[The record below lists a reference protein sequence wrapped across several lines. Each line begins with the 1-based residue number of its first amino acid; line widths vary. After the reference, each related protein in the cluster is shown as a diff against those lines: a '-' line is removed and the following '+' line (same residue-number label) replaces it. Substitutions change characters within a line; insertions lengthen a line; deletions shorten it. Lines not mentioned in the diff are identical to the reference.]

1 MYKNTEIALAAKCS
15 EGAVRKAKVDG
26 RIGNLEAV
34 VAFVLSGRLKSAG
47 IEFIDELV
55 EAGHDAGHEEL
66 EYEPDREHEEGRW

>member
-1 MYKNTEIALAAKCS
+1 MYKNTEIAIAAKCS

-26 RIGNLEAV
+26 RLGNLEAV

-55 EAGHDAGHEEL
+55 EVGCEEL
-66 EYEPDREHEEGRW
+66 EYTPDREHEEGSW